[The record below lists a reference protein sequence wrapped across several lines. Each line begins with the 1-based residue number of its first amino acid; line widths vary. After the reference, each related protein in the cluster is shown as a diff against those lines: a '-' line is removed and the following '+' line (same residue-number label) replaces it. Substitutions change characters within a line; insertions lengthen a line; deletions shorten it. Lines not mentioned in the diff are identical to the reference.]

1 MTEQEKEKILEDLY
15 GSIQPYKHEHNVN
28 VYYEIIHAKK
38 EFEIEE
44 YKQSLYIDVKKFI
57 HCYVSSAAKEDYGY
71 DEIIVEKI
79 ADTIYHITDLKKQR
93 SLFQVARRLYG
104 LNGYEPDDLSEY
116 VSKLDLK
123 IAISE
128 NKYPKAICLIL
139 SSNICTVLVSYLF
152 YVIVVGLIMV
162 PAPYKWMELFY
173 VELNEF
179 SSNPFINHIANT
191 LALITGNDSIS
202 PSIMPNGILGMI
214 VYCVGIILFY
224 FFFVNFLFKKLEDF
238 TSIK

>member
-1 MTEQEKEKILEDLY
+1 MTEQEKERILEGLY
-15 GSIQPYKHEHNVN
+15 GSIQPYKHKHNMN
-28 VYYEIIHAKK
+28 VYYEIIHVKT
-38 EFEIEE
+38 EFGLEE
-44 YKQSLYIDVKKFI
+44 FWQSLYIDVKKFI
-57 HCYVSSAAKEDYGY
+57 HSYIASAAKEDYGY

-128 NKYPKAICLIL
+128 NKYPKAICLFL
-139 SSNICTVLVSYLF
+139 SSNICTVLVSYLL
-152 YVIVVGLIMV
+152 YVIAVGLIMV
-162 PAPYKWMELFY
+162 PAPYKWMELFH

-179 SSNPFINHIANT
+179 SSNPFINHVANT

-214 VYCVGIILFY
+214 VYCVGVILFY